1 MVLMNKG
8 EVLAG
13 LVVKVMS
20 PGKDN
25 GFKTFDLLPDLTDLQ
40 LLKKHDRR
48 SANIL
53 ACKCHGH
60 DGDHNNQGDGPQKK
74 GNAVDDHRQKRV
86 LLVKVN
92 DAFHRVWFGVSIGF

>member
-1 MVLMNKG
+1 MNKG
-8 EVLAG
+8 QVLAG
-13 LVVKVMS
+13 LVLKAMP

-25 GFKTFDLLPDLTDLQ
+25 GFKSFDLLADLTDLQ

-53 ACKCHGH
+53 ACKSYGH
-60 DGDHNNQGDGPQKK
+60 DGDHNNEGDGPQKK
-74 GNAVDDHRQKRV
+74 GNAVDDHRQEGV

-92 DAFHRVWFGVSIGF
+92 DAFHRVWFGVSIGL